1 MINSRLYNKR
11 ENILNSSL
19 YQKNL
24 TLKYEPS
31 VCTHERSVYLCV
43 HMLHS
48 LWYDLLLLFYMQ
60 TIIPMINNMTNSGIF
75 MHDGEFISS
84 DVDVSID
91 GSDNTIKFK
100 YHDSVGA
107 LHYSIKNLL
116 DVKFLKDRNNII
128 DSVLFSNGIVV
139 WENNFC

>member
-1 MINSRLYNKR
+1 
-11 ENILNSSL
+11 
-19 YQKNL
+19 
-24 TLKYEPS
+24 
-31 VCTHERSVYLCV
+31 
-43 HMLHS
+43 
-48 LWYDLLLLFYMQ
+48 MQ